1 MTVAPNTQAVL
12 LLTSRFSKSGSNSVK
27 PLTPKEWGR
36 FAAWLRDH
44 DLTPQQLMSC
54 HPQELLSGWTD
65 PQITPDRLEA
75 LLNRGSALAIAM
87 EKWLRAGLW
96 VIARSDTDYPSR
108 LKKLLGTQSPA
119 ILFGCGNQSLLDQGG
134 LAVVGS
140 RNVPDEDLQ
149 FAQELGMAA
158 ASQGYSVV
166 SGGARGVDQAV
177 MLGALESE
185 GTAVGV
191 LADSLL
197 RACLSGKYRNHLVA
211 SNLVLISPF
220 HPEAGFHAGNAMQR
234 NKYIYCLSDAALVAH
249 SGVNG
254 GTWNGATEN
263 LKRGWVPLWVK
274 PTADVAAGN
283 SGLVNQGGRWVAE
296 KVSEV
301 SIGELFDCGDGASSG
316 NADFSSEAGVKVENR
331 TPVQES
337 RTPPQTGD
345 PRPEKPGVDASPQP
359 AAKRTGSSEI
369 GACIDAEVQ
378 AESEAT
384 GSVPGD
390 DAGLEGHRGPSL
402 SDASSSNLQSNFY
415 DLFLYKLAQACSNSA
430 KTPGELAQLFE
441 LQKTQLDAWLKRAQ
455 AEEKV
460 QRLIRPV
467 RYEWIDA
474 RQDSLFES

>member
-1 MTVAPNTQAVL
+1 MTIAPNTQAVL

-44 DLTPQQLMSC
+44 DLTPRQLMNC
-54 HPQELLSGWTD
+54 HPRELLSGWTD
-65 PQITPDRLEA
+65 PKITPDRLEA

-96 VIARSDTDYPSR
+96 VIARSDTAYPSR

-119 ILFGCGNQSLLDQGG
+119 ILFGCGNQSLLDRGG

-149 FAQELGMAA
+149 CARELGMAA

-166 SGGARGVDQAV
+166 SGGARGVDQAA

-197 RACLSGKYRNHLVA
+197 QASLSGKYRNHLV
-211 SNLVLISPF
+211 SNNLVLISPF
-220 HPEAGFHAGNAMQR
+220 HPEAGFHTGNAMQR
-234 NKYIYCLSDAALVAH
+234 NKYIYCLSNAALVVH
-249 SGVNG
+249 SGVTG

-283 SGLVNQGGRWVAE
+283 SGLVDQGGRWVAE
-296 KVSEV
+296 KVGEV
-301 SIGELFDCGDGASSG
+301 SIGELFDCGVGASSG
-316 NADFSSEAGVKVENR
+316 NADFSAEAEDKVENR
-331 TPVQES
+331 TPVQAG
-337 RTPPQTGD
+337 RNPGRIDD
-345 PRPEKPGVDASPQP
+345 PRIENLGTDASPQP

-369 GACIDAEVQ
+369 GAAIDAEVQ
-378 AESEAT
+378 AESEALA
-384 GSVPGD
+384 SVPGE
-390 DAGLEGHRGPSL
+390 DAGPEDHRGPSL
-402 SDASSSNLQSNFY
+402 SDVASSDLDSNFY
-415 DLFLYKLAQACSNSA
+415 DLFLYKLAQACGRSA
-430 KTPGELAQLFE
+430 KTPSELAQLFE

-460 QRLIRPV
+460 QKLTRPV
-467 RYEWIDA
+467 RYEWVDT

>member
-1 MTVAPNTQAVL
+1 MTIAANTQAVL
-12 LLTSRFSKSGSNSVK
+12 LLTSHFSKSNGNSVK

-44 DLTPQQLMSC
+44 ELTPQQLMSC
-54 HPQELLSGWTD
+54 HPQELLIGWTD
-65 PQITPDRLEA
+65 PRITAVRLEA
-75 LLNRGSALAIAM
+75 LLNRGPALALAM

-96 VIARSDTDYPSR
+96 VIARSDTAYPSR

-119 ILFGCGNQSLLDQGG
+119 ILFGCGNQSLLEQGG

-149 FAQELGMAA
+149 YARELGMAA

-234 NKYIYCLSDAALVAH
+234 NKYIYCLSNAALTVH
-249 SGVNG
+249 SGVKG

-263 LKRGWVPLWVK
+263 LNRGWVPLWVK
-274 PTADVAAGN
+274 PTADAAAGN

-301 SIGELFDCGDGASSG
+301 SIRELFDCDDGASSG
-316 NADFSSEAGVKVENR
+316 NAGLSAEAGGKVENR
-331 TPVQES
+331 APVQES
-337 RTPPQTGD
+337 RPLVQAGD
-345 PRPEKPGVDASPQP
+345 PRPVKLGVGASPQP
-359 AAKRTGSSEI
+359 AAKQTGPSEI

-378 AESEAT
+378 AESEAS
-384 GSVPGD
+384 GSVPED

-402 SDASSSNLQSNFY
+402 SDAASSNLESNFY
-415 DLFLYKLAQACSNSA
+415 DLFLYKLAQACGHSA

-460 QRLIRPV
+460 QRLVRPV

>member
-1 MTVAPNTQAVL
+1 MTIAPNTQAVL

-27 PLTPKEWGR
+27 PLAPKEWGR

-65 PQITPDRLEA
+65 LQITPDRLEA

-149 FAQELGMAA
+149 FARELGMAA

-191 LADSLL
+191 
-197 RACLSGKYRNHLVA
+197 
-211 SNLVLISPF
+211 
-220 HPEAGFHAGNAMQR
+220 
-234 NKYIYCLSDAALVAH
+234 
-249 SGVNG
+249 
-254 GTWNGATEN
+254 
-263 LKRGWVPLWVK
+263 
-274 PTADVAAGN
+274 
-283 SGLVNQGGRWVAE
+283 
-296 KVSEV
+296 
-301 SIGELFDCGDGASSG
+301 
-316 NADFSSEAGVKVENR
+316 
-331 TPVQES
+331 
-337 RTPPQTGD
+337 
-345 PRPEKPGVDASPQP
+345 
-359 AAKRTGSSEI
+359 
-369 GACIDAEVQ
+369 
-378 AESEAT
+378 
-384 GSVPGD
+384 
-390 DAGLEGHRGPSL
+390 
-402 SDASSSNLQSNFY
+402 
-415 DLFLYKLAQACSNSA
+415 
-430 KTPGELAQLFE
+430 
-441 LQKTQLDAWLKRAQ
+441 
-455 AEEKV
+455 
-460 QRLIRPV
+460 
-467 RYEWIDA
+467 
-474 RQDSLFES
+474 

>member
-1 MTVAPNTQAVL
+1 MTIAPNTQAVL
-12 LLTSRFSKSGSNSVK
+12 LLTSRFSKSGSNSAK

-54 HPQELLSGWTD
+54 HPRELLSGWTD

-96 VIARSDTDYPSR
+96 VIARSDTAYPSR

-119 ILFGCGNQSLLDQGG
+119 ILFGCGNQSLLDRGG

-149 FAQELGMAA
+149 YARELGMTA

-197 RACLSGKYRNHLVA
+197 RSCLSGKYRNYLVA

-220 HPEAGFHAGNAMQR
+220 HPEAGFHPGNAMQR
-234 NKYIYCLSDAALVAH
+234 NRYVYCLSDAALVAH
-249 SGVNG
+249 SGVKG

-283 SGLVNQGGRWVAE
+283 SGLVDQGGRWVAE
-296 KVSEV
+296 KVGEV
-301 SIGELFDCGDGASSG
+301 SIGELFDCGVGASSG
-316 NADFSSEAGVKVENR
+316 NADFSAEAEVKVENR
-331 TPVQES
+331 TPVQAGRNPGQIGE
-337 RTPPQTGD
+337 
-345 PRPEKPGVDASPQP
+345 PRPENLGTDASPRP
-359 AAKRTGSSEI
+359 AAKRTGTSEI
-369 GACIDAEVQ
+369 GAVIDAEVQ
-378 AESEAT
+378 AESEA
-384 GSVPGD
+384 SESIPGG
-390 DAGLEGHRGPSL
+390 DAGPEDHRWPSL
-402 SDASSSNLQSNFY
+402 SDVASSDLDSNFY
-415 DLFLYKLAQACSNSA
+415 DLFLYKLAQACGNSA

-460 QRLIRPV
+460 QKLVRPV
-467 RYEWIDA
+467 RYEWVEP